1 MNALLRTGED
11 EDVSLEVATQLSAT
25 KVRCIALALT
35 RGLARGAVVT
45 DAGETLREP
54 VGERS
59 REAEELAGLEEGERV
74 VLHPLDRVRDG
85 AHVEAR
91 EAS

>member
-1 MNALLRTGED
+1 MNALLRTGE
-11 EDVSLEVATQLSAT
+11 EAEVSLEVATQHSAT
-25 KVRCIALALT
+25 KVRCDALT
-35 RGLARGAVVT
+35 PTPGLTRGAVVT
-45 DAGETLREP
+45 DAGETLRAP

-85 AHVEAR
+85 VRVEAR
-91 EAS
+91 EAA